1 MNVHEG
7 DWTLVTDHP
16 QDGVASDVVGL
27 VVRTCG
33 DGDLATLLMSVG
45 MAVQVDVAR
54 VTCPACGQAARLPGF
69 PWVDEVTVVDAPE
82 GTVRLAVE
90 VPGQSAN

>member
-16 QDGVASDVVGL
+16 QEGVAGDVVGL

-33 DGDLATLLMSVG
+33 YGDLATLLLSID
-45 MAVQVDVAR
+45 MAVQLDVSR
-54 VTCPACGQAARLPGF
+54 VTCPACGQTVRLPSF
-69 PWVDEVTVVDAPE
+69 PWVDEV
-82 GTVRLAVE
+82 RVE